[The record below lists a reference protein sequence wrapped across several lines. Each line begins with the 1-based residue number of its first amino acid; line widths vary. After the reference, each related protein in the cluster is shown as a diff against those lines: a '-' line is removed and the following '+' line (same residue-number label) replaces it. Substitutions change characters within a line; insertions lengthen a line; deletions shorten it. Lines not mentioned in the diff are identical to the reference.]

1 MRVSGSEVQSFI
13 QFMRSKKGEVRF
25 TWRMAR
31 DYGYIL
37 VGALLQALAMRLF
50 LVPGQMVSGGI
61 SGAAQII
68 NYFTHWPIGLMVFI
82 GNVPLFFLG
91 WRFLGR
97 ARFALRTAVSVTAFS
112 ILTDLL
118 VLFIPAQGVTDD
130 LVLNC
135 LYGGIL
141 LGVGLGLVYR
151 GQGTSGGSDILGRI
165 LNSKLGI
172 SISQAY
178 LITDTLVV
186 LAGGIAFD
194 WRHALYGL
202 AVIYVSGL
210 AAEAV
215 SEGSSIFRTAM
226 IVSNFPNEVAAKI
239 MAVLE
244 RGVTVLSG
252 TGAYTGAER
261 PVLYCVI
268 TKSEVNQLKQ
278 LVQEADPA
286 AFMVIGHAHE
296 ALGEGFRSLTGE
308 R

>member
-1 MRVSGSEVQSFI
+1 MRVSGSEVQSFM

-68 NYFTHWPIGLMVFI
+68 NHFTHWPIGLMVFI

-91 WRFLGR
+91 WRFLGG
-97 ARFALRTAVSVTAFS
+97 ARFALRTAVSVTTFS

-118 VLFIPAQGVTDD
+118 VIFIPAQGVTDD

-141 LGVGLGLVYR
+141 LGVGLGMVYR

-226 IVSNFPNEVAAKI
+226 IVSNFPNEVAGKI

-268 TKSEVNQLKQ
+268 TKSEVNQLKE

>member
-1 MRVSGSEVQSFI
+1 M

-68 NYFTHWPIGLMVFI
+68 NHFTHWPIGLMVFI

-91 WRFLGR
+91 WRFLGG
-97 ARFALRTAVSVTAFS
+97 ARFALRTAVSVTTFS

-118 VLFIPAQGVTDD
+118 VIFIPAQGVTDD

-141 LGVGLGLVYR
+141 LGVGLGMVYR

-226 IVSNFPNEVAAKI
+226 IVTNFPNEVAGKI

-268 TKSEVNQLKQ
+268 TKSEVNQLKE

>member
-1 MRVSGSEVQSFI
+1 MRVSGSTNQSFV
-13 QFMRSKKGEVRF
+13 QFLRSVRGEIHF
-25 TWRMAR
+25 SWRLVR

-82 GNVPLFFLG
+82 GNLPLFVLG
-91 WRFLGR
+91 WRYLGGV
-97 ARFALRTAVSVTAFS
+97 RFAFRTAVSVTAFS

-178 LITDTLVV
+178 MITDTLVV
-186 LAGGIAFD
+186 LAGGFAFD

-210 AAEAV
+210 AAEAA

-226 IVSNFPNEVAAKI
+226 IITSRPKDVADQI

-244 RGVTVLSG
+244 RGVTVLPG
-252 TGAYTGAER
+252 TGAYTGVER

-268 TKSEVNQLKQ
+268 TRSEVSQLKEI
-278 LVQEADPA
+278 VEEADKD

-296 ALGEGFRSLTGE
+296 ALGEGFHPLSGE

>member
-1 MRVSGSEVQSFI
+1 MHFQGTKNQSFGDFI
-13 QFMRSKKGEVRF
+13 RSFRGDVKF
-25 TWRMAR
+25 SWRLVR
-31 DYGYIL
+31 DYGFLL
-37 VGALLQALAMRLF
+37 VGALIQALAMRLF

-68 NYFTHWPIGLMVFI
+68 NFFTHWPIGLMVFV
-82 GNVPLFFLG
+82 GNLPLFVLG
-91 WRFLGR
+91 WRFLGG
-97 ARFALRTAVSVTAFS
+97 ARFALRTAVSVAAFS
-112 ILTDLL
+112 LLTDLL
-118 VLFIPAQGVTDD
+118 VLFIPAEGVTND

-135 LYGGIL
+135 IYGGIL

-186 LAGGIAFD
+186 LAGGFAFD

-202 AVIYVSGL
+202 GVIYVSGL

-215 SEGSSIFRTAM
+215 AEGSSIFRTAM
-226 IVSNFPNEVAAKI
+226 IVSSRPQEVSEKI
-239 MAVLE
+239 MTDLE

-252 TGAYTGAER
+252 TGAYTGVER
-261 PVLYCVI
+261 PTLYCVI
-268 TKSEVNQLKQ
+268 TKSEVNQLKEI
-278 LVQEADPA
+278 VQEADPK

-296 ALGEGFRSLTGE
+296 ALGEGFHPLSGDR
-308 R
+308 

>member
-1 MRVSGSEVQSFI
+1 MRGSQSKNQSLVELI
-13 QFMRSKKGEVRF
+13 RLKGGKIHL
-25 TWRMAR
+25 TWRTVR
-31 DYGYIL
+31 DYGFVL

-68 NYFTHWPIGLMVFI
+68 NFFTHWPIGLMVFI
-82 GNVPLFFLG
+82 GNVPLFLLG
-91 WRFLGR
+91 WRYLGGV
-97 ARFALRTAVSVTAFS
+97 RFALRTAISVSAFS
-112 ILTDLL
+112 LLTDLL
-118 VLFIPAQGVTDD
+118 VIFIPAQGVTDD

-178 LITDTLVV
+178 LITDTVVV
-186 LAGGIAFD
+186 LAGGFAFD

-226 IVSNFPNEVAAKI
+226 IVTNSPKEVAEKI
-239 MAVLE
+239 MQVLE
-244 RGVTVLSG
+244 RGVTVLPG
-252 TGAYTGAER
+252 IGAYTGAER
-261 PVLYCVI
+261 SVLYCVI
-268 TKSEVNQLKQ
+268 TKAEVNQLKE
-278 LVQEADPA
+278 LVQEGDPH

-296 ALGEGFRSLTGE
+296 ALGEGFHPLSGE
-308 R
+308 H